1 MSNCVTTPTEDAP
14 WGPLSVYRDSIIHV
28 KRRSSNC
35 STSPQLFSPFCPPR
49 VVGDGVCRGK
59 SRNKA
64 VWSERISRSANSTCR
79 TAKLLQLL
87 QHPFSHFS
95 LKMVFNLLRLDSRH
109 APCFPST
116 KYRNGPSLLFSY
128 TLDEFS
134 LLSRCKSIAGRC
146 LLVLLECGYFVES
159 LSKQFRTKPF
169 GPNKSI

>member
-1 MSNCVTTPTEDAP
+1 M
-14 WGPLSVYRDSIIHV
+14 
-28 KRRSSNC
+28 
-35 STSPQLFSPFCPPR
+35 
-49 VVGDGVCRGK
+49 
-59 SRNKA
+59 
-64 VWSERISRSANSTCR
+64 WSERISRSANSTCR

-95 LKMVFNLLRLDSRH
+95 LKMVFNLLRLDTPH
-109 APCFPST
+109 VFPAPSIEMDLRFF
-116 KYRNGPSLLFSY
+116 FSY

>member
-1 MSNCVTTPTEDAP
+1 M
-14 WGPLSVYRDSIIHV
+14 
-28 KRRSSNC
+28 
-35 STSPQLFSPFCPPR
+35 
-49 VVGDGVCRGK
+49 
-59 SRNKA
+59 
-64 VWSERISRSANSTCR
+64 WSERISRSANSTCR

-95 LKMVFNLLRLDSRH
+95 LKMVFNLLRLDTPH
-109 APCFPST
+109 VFPSIEMD
-116 KYRNGPSLLFSY
+116 LLFSY

-159 LSKQFRTKPF
+159 LSKQFQTKPF

>member
-49 VVGDGVCRGK
+49 VVGDGVEEKVGTRLCGLREFREAQTLRVELP
-59 SRNKA
+59 SY
-64 VWSERISRSANSTCR
+64 SNSCNT
-79 TAKLLQLL
+79 LLVILASKWCSIYL
-87 QHPFSHFS
+87 GSTVDTPH
-95 LKMVFNLLRLDSRH
+95 VFPAPSIEMDLR
-109 APCFPST
+109 FF
-116 KYRNGPSLLFSY
+116 FSY

>member
-1 MSNCVTTPTEDAP
+1 MSNCVTTSTEDAP

-28 KRRSSNC
+28 KSRSSNC

-49 VVGDGVCRGK
+49 VVGDGVVEKVGTRLCGLREFRIWH
-59 SRNKA
+59 SR
-64 VWSERISRSANSTCR
+64 
-79 TAKLLQLL
+79 AKLLQLL

-95 LKMVFNLLRLDSRH
+95 LKMVFNLLRLDTPH
-109 APCFPST
+109 VFPSIEMD
-116 KYRNGPSLLFSY
+116 LLFSY

-159 LSKQFRTKPF
+159 L
-169 GPNKSI
+169 